1 MDASQ
6 PKRVYMEVT
15 LFGKHKG
22 SHGPTRV
29 TRGLASGLAAAG
41 HRVKVLG
48 YGDRTDSPA
57 QGVDLELLGEMPAS
71 VRGWWQLYR
80 TVRRRLEGQD
90 EDVFHAVERYPFAAD
105 VRTVQWTSDMSV
117 MWRRT
122 STRPPLKAFAGEVL
136 INWMSRRGV
145 KNAGVVVAQ
154 SPETVRQMKRL
165 WRTDADR
172 TVPLGIEAEFL
183 TEPTAVDEPPR
194 VLLVGRLD
202 RRKGQQRL
210 LDHLSPNDER
220 FELRLA
226 GGIKDDEYADEVLEE
241 WSDHYLGYLSEGDLE
256 EEYESADIAVVPSHL
271 ENFSMVGLEA
281 MAKRCALVI
290 TEDCGLAQ
298 FSWADEDAGVFV
310 ATDGLDAASL
320 LERLSSSDSLDS
332 YKQLAYD
339 RAEQLT
345 WKRIADRYVD
355 VYGTATGGRV
365 ESTAE
370 V

>member
-1 MDASQ
+1 
-6 PKRVYMEVT
+6 MEVT

-29 TRGLASGLAAAG
+29 TRGLASGLAGAG

-48 YGDRTDSPA
+48 YGDRADSPA
-57 QGVDLELLGEMPAS
+57 PGVDLELLGEMPAS
-71 VRGWWQLYR
+71 VRGWWRLYR
-80 TVRRRLEGQD
+80 TVRRRVNGQD
-90 EDVFHAVERYPFAAD
+90 ADVFHAVERYPFAAD
-105 VRTVQWTSDMSV
+105 VRTVLWTSDMFV
-117 MWRRT
+117 MWQRT
-122 STRPPLKAFAGEVL
+122 GTRPPVRAFAGELL

-145 KNAGVVVAQ
+145 KNAGVVVAE

-172 TVPLGIEAEFL
+172 TIPLGIEAEFL
-183 TEPTAVDEPPR
+183 AEPTAVDEPPR

-226 GGIKDDEYADEVLEE
+226 GGIKDDEYADQVLAE
-241 WSDHYLGYLSEGDLE
+241 WSDNYLGYLSESDLE
-256 EEYESADIAVVPSHL
+256 EAYESADIVVVPSHL

-281 MAKRCALVI
+281 MAKGCALVI

-298 FSWADEDAGVFV
+298 FGWANEDAGVFV
-310 ATDGLDAASL
+310 ATDGPDAASL
-320 LERLSSSDSLDS
+320 LEHLSTSDSLDS
-332 YKQLAYD
+332 YQRLAYGQ
-339 RAEQLT
+339 AEQLT
-345 WKRIADRYVD
+345 WERIADQYVD
-355 VYGTATGGRV
+355 VYGTATEGRV
-365 ESTAE
+365 KPTTE
-370 V
+370 